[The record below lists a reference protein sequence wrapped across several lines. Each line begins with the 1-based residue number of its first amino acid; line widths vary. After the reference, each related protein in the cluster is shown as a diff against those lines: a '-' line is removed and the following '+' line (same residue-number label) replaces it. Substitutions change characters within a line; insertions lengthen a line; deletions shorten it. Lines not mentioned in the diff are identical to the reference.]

1 MRGHDRI
8 ESRNEVMLL
17 RRGGRSG
24 RNWRNDL
31 GQVRLVGRVG
41 EEGGTEKDEEGGEEE
56 GVGGE
61 GYDWP
66 IVIKI

>member
-1 MRGHDRI
+1 MRGNDRN

-31 GQVRLVGRVG
+31 GRVSGVSG
-41 EEGGTEKDEEGGEEE
+41 EGGGTEKDEERGEEE

-66 IVIKI
+66 IVIEI